1 MSTERWMTTIWSDS
15 VLEVLRRRR
24 PQSSRRGTSW
34 EAREIVLCSFAL
46 KHLMDWSYD
55 ERVVTG
61 SLIYRR
67 FCRIDAGKVPD
78 AKTMVRLNQLRAK
91 LIQTDHGLG
100 VGHLAGIDAAE
111 PSVDQATGDHSLVV
125 APVHQMLERK
135 RAQHDLPGFP
145 RRPPATTLRPT
156 PSQNLQNAIR
166 PDRRH
171 PALGRHLSDHEL
183 LHLRD
188 HQLEEHHLRDRQ
200 P

>member
-78 AKTMVRLNQLRAK
+78 AKTMVRLNQLR
-91 LIQTDHGLG
+91 DG
-100 VGHLAGIDAAE
+100 AALK
-111 PSVDQATGDHSLVV
+111 SL
-125 APVHQMLERK
+125 LERLIAIA
-135 RAQHDLPGFP
+135 RQAGV
-145 RRPPATTLRPT
+145 TTGRKLRVDTRVVEAPSTTSQTAACART
-156 PSQNLQNAIR
+156 PCAS
-166 PDRRH
+166 
-171 PALGRHLSDHEL
+171 
-183 LHLRD
+183 
-188 HQLEEHHLRDRQ
+188 
-200 P
+200 